1 MENEP
6 PSATSR
12 RGRLM
17 GKLFALKEKDRKPTA
32 EETGNNINDFL
43 NGPSDTLQVNHASP
57 STAIP
62 QLSKLDISSA
72 TRYPQA
78 LSVASHSQQS
88 LNPPNQYSARSPGL
102 SPGIPPRSPR
112 RSNRKGLTVR
122 FVDQKPDIIGE
133 GGDESEIPAI
143 EVSRRKKQRP
153 PPSPRR
159 TPVAA
164 VHDSPPRA
172 PSAPKEDSDFMPGR
186 LRRTQTGFSSVSNEP
201 IEPKEPPPA
210 YREVAPGNAVSAPF
224 LDTPTI
230 AKNENRKSFIEH
242 QQAEM
247 RQAEGKAFAEAAR
260 QAEREEHGGQTPL
273 VPQINESPTRSPVPP
288 SKVPLQ
294 PRSPDDYRKPPE
306 QSPSSIYSS
315 STEFSQ
321 QQNTAANFSRQ
332 PSVNSQYHMAP
343 PSATVASRQASFNLH
358 DAVLAVGDD
367 ALNTFVTRTRHFNE
381 LFRLHAETIKPISA
395 CSPLELSRAA
405 LWWLIKGRT
414 ALEVAVRARPGSPQD
429 QMQNENDRQQA
440 YANLAK
446 GYWLVEEAI
455 PEVQENKRLAP
466 DAGITEIRSTLV
478 GALKKLAVSMKRNGF
493 LPPEEAFLPQTI
505 DKSIWIEYPRLSVDM
520 IALLTADSSA
530 AMTGVV
536 RTPSAFEILETLPPN
551 DTAENFTFGRVST
564 DVFLMEQGM
573 DSQRFYFPCLLTMVR
588 PNKQHNLVFVIA
600 SQHGEVN
607 LRIQGNKNSGPTWDD
622 VRWRN
627 STHSLEIKL
636 PRGFMIVVQCSQ
648 QDYRML
654 WNMYDFGAQ
663 VQSTLYARSDEH
675 CVFRSTL
682 RSFQYFDSNPNS
694 RAFPKEAVANC
705 DVALFE
711 KIHKEHAAA
720 GPRAYH
726 RGYRIVVVTGPRTR
740 TLSGVNHTYTPQ
752 MPIPFSFL
760 RSDGGDAALML
771 KYDNVNPDPNKRIK
785 VSMVLSFAD
794 EGERAQL
801 NSLISGTSV
810 QKDETIYADVP
821 LIGFSMS
828 TSLQDSKYLP
838 GVSQIPWTS
847 LRVINEDA
855 DDEYPRTVLADRLRV
870 IVESKQGLLTDRVNL
885 QPGELRVRLEVQETK
900 SLVVMR
906 QPQFDM
912 TANVADGT
920 VGKEIPKAM
929 TEMLQMLQ
937 TTQTIR
943 TYSFPTQKDL
953 HAFQAALTGFQVVF
967 DGLAATFAISRR
979 RMVVPIHKKWE
990 AGLTRVQVVQQGT
1003 IMQLLAFFPDFHHG
1017 QCMNFVLKGT
1027 DVYETFSRSS
1037 KAGIKFVDAKFPMPR
1052 MPNGS
1057 DGPSDDMGFI
1067 CLDLPDLPGE
1077 HDDITL
1083 LFENEAGKTRPA
1095 DAVSTGHRQGFQVTE
1110 RPIDEAHSK

>member
-17 GKLFALKEKDRKPTA
+17 GKLFSLKDKDRKPTA
-32 EETGNNINDFL
+32 EETGTNINDFL
-43 NGPSDTLQVNHASP
+43 NGPSDSLKVTHATP
-57 STAIP
+57 STALP
-62 QLSKLDISSA
+62 MLSKLDISSA

-88 LNPPNQYSARSPGL
+88 LNPPARSPGL

-112 RSNRKGLTVR
+112 RNNRKGLTVR
-122 FVDQKPDIIGE
+122 FVDSYPEVIGE

-153 PPSPRR
+153 PPSPHRK
-159 TPVAA
+159 PVVA

-172 PSAPKEDSDFMPGR
+172 PPPREDSDFGPGR
-186 LRRTQTGFSSVSNEP
+186 LRRTQTGFSSIGSVEP
-201 IEPKEPPPA
+201 SEPPPA
-210 YREVAPGNAVSAPF
+210 YGEVIPGNAAPSPF
-224 LDTPTI
+224 LDTPAS
-230 AKNENRKSFIEH
+230 AKDENRKSFIEH

-247 RQAEGKAFAEAAR
+247 RQAEGRAFAEAAR
-260 QAEREEHGGQTPL
+260 SASQASHPGHDEYGGQSSLTH
-273 VPQINESPTRSPVPP
+273 QTQDSPTKAPVAPIKSPISTRSPDE
-288 SKVPLQ
+288 Q
-294 PRSPDDYRKPPE
+294 RKPPD
-306 QSPSSIYSS
+306 QSPSSVYSS
-315 STEFSQ
+315 GSNFSQ
-321 QQNTAANFSRQ
+321 QSTTNFSRQ
-332 PSVNSQYHMAP
+332 PSTTSQYNSIAP
-343 PSATVASRQASFNLH
+343 PSAVTSLRQPSFNLH

-367 ALNTFVTRTRHFNE
+367 ALNTFVARTRHLNE
-381 LFRLHAETIKPISA
+381 LFRLHAETFKPLSA
-395 CSPLELSRAA
+395 CAPLELGRAA
-405 LWWLIKGRT
+405 LWWFLKGRM
-414 ALEVAVRARPGSPQD
+414 ALEAAVRARPGSPQD
-429 QMQNENDRQQA
+429 QMQNDMDRQQA

-446 GYWLVEEAI
+446 GYWLAEEAI
-455 PEVQENKRLAP
+455 PELIENKRLPP
-466 DAGITEIRSTLV
+466 DAGINEIRSTV
-478 GALKKLAVSMKRNGF
+478 VSTLKKLTISMKRNGF

-505 DKSIWIEYPRLSVDM
+505 DKSIWVEYPRLSVDM

-536 RTPSAFEILETLPPN
+536 RTPSPYEILDTLPAG
-551 DTAENFTFGRVST
+551 DTAENFTFGRIST

-573 DSQRFYFPCLLTMVR
+573 ESQRFYFPCLLSMVR
-588 PNKQHNLVFVIA
+588 PQKQPNLVFVIA

-607 LRIQGNKNSGPTWDD
+607 LRIQGNKTLGPTWDD

-627 STHSLEIKL
+627 ETCALEIKL
-636 PRGFMIVVQCSQ
+636 PRGFMIVAQCSQ

-654 WNMYDFGAQ
+654 WSMYDFGAK
-663 VQSTLYARSDEH
+663 VQSTLYPRSDEH

-682 RSFQYFDSNPNS
+682 RTFQYFDSDPQA
-694 RAFPKEAVANC
+694 RVFPKESVPGC

-711 KIHKEHAAA
+711 KIHKEHAAT

-726 RGYRIVVVTGPRTR
+726 RGFRIAVVTGPHTR
-740 TLSGVNHTYTPQ
+740 TLSGINHSYTPQ
-752 MPIPFSFL
+752 LPIPFGFL
-760 RSDGGDAALML
+760 RSDNGDPALLL
-771 KYDNVNPDPNKRIK
+771 KYDNGRQK
-785 VSMVLSFAD
+785 VTMVLSFDD
-794 EGERAQL
+794 ERERSRL
-801 NSLISGTSV
+801 HNLLVGTSV
-810 QKDETIYADVP
+810 QKDETIFADVP
-821 LIGFSMS
+821 LLGFSIS

-855 DDEYPRTVLADRLRV
+855 DDDQPRTVLSDRLRV
-870 IVESKQGLLTDRVNL
+870 IVESKQGSLTDRVNL
-885 QPGELRVRLEVQETK
+885 SPGECRLRLEVQDTK

-912 TANVADGT
+912 TAAVSEAS
-920 VGKEIPKAM
+920 VGKEIPPAL

-953 HAFQAALTGFQVVF
+953 HAFQAALTGFTVVF
-967 DGLAATFAISRR
+967 DGLAAAFAISRR

-990 AGLTRVQVVQQGT
+990 AGLTRIQVVQQGS
-1003 IMQLLAFFPDFHHG
+1003 IIQLLAFFPDFHHG

-1027 DVYETFSRSS
+1027 DVFESFSRSS
-1037 KAGIKFVDAKFPMPR
+1037 KYGVKFVDAKFPLPR

-1057 DGPSDDMGFI
+1057 DGPSDDMGFV

-1077 HDDITL
+1077 HDDISI
-1083 LFENEAGKTRPA
+1083 LFENEAERERLCQCLPAPVKGASRSLRGK
-1095 DAVSTGHRQGFQVTE
+1095 
-1110 RPIDEAHSK
+1110 

>member
-6 PSATSR
+6 PSATSSR

-17 GKLFALKEKDRKPTA
+17 GKLFAMKEKDRKPTA
-32 EETGNNINDFL
+32 EETGSSINDFL
-43 NGPSDTLQVNHASP
+43 NGPSDTLQVAHATPASALP
-57 STAIP
+57 T
-62 QLSKLDISSA
+62 LSKLDTTSA

-88 LNPPNQYSARSPGL
+88 LTLPYHPARSPGH

-122 FVDQKPDIIGE
+122 FVDTYPEVIGE

-153 PPSPRR
+153 PPSPNRR
-159 TPVAA
+159 PIAA

-186 LRRTQTGFSSVSNEP
+186 LRRTQTGFSSISNEP
-201 IEPKEPPPA
+201 VVPKEPPPA
-210 YREVAPGNAVSAPF
+210 YREVAPGNAVSAPY
-224 LDTPTI
+224 LDTPTS
-230 AKNENRKSFIEH
+230 AKDENRKSFIEH

-247 RQAEGKAFAEAAR
+247 RQAEGRAFAEAAR
-260 QAEREEHGGQTPL
+260 SASQPSQPEREQHGGQAPL
-273 VPQINESPTRSPVPP
+273 IPQIQESPTRSPVPP
-288 SKVPLQ
+288 AKVPLP
-294 PRSPDDYRKPPE
+294 PRSPEDHRKPPD
-306 QSPSSIYSS
+306 QSPSSVYSS

-321 QQNTAANFSRQ
+321 PGNANFSRQ
-332 PSVNSQYHMAP
+332 PSLSSQYNMAP
-343 PSATVASRQASFNLH
+343 PSATVGSRQASFNLH
-358 DAVLAVGDD
+358 DAVLAVGED
-367 ALNTFVTRTRHFNE
+367 ALNTFVTRTRHLNE
-381 LFRLHAETIKPISA
+381 LFRLHAETIKPLSA
-395 CSPLELSRAA
+395 CSQNELARAA
-405 LWWLIKGRT
+405 LWWFVKGRM
-414 ALEVAVRARPGSPQD
+414 ALEVAVRARPSSPKG
-429 QMQNENDRQQA
+429 QMQNDMDRQQA

-446 GYWLVEEAI
+446 GYWLSEEAI
-455 PEVQENKRLAP
+455 PELLENKQLAP
-466 DAGITEIRSTLV
+466 DAGINEIRSTLV
-478 GALKKLAVSMKRNGF
+478 MALKKLAVSMKRNGS

-505 DKSIWIEYPRLSVDM
+505 DKSIWVEYPRLSVDM

-536 RTPSAFEILETLPPN
+536 RTPSPLEILETLPPG
-551 DTAENFTFGRVST
+551 DTAENFTFGRINT

-588 PNKQHNLVFVIA
+588 PRKQPNLVFVIA

-607 LRIQGNKNSGPTWDD
+607 LRIQGNKAMGPTWDD

-627 STHSLEIKL
+627 ETCSLEVKL
-636 PRGFMIVVQCSQ
+636 PRGFMIVAQCSQ

-654 WNMYDFGAQ
+654 WSMYDFGAK
-663 VQSTLYARSDEH
+663 VQSTLYPRAEEH

-682 RSFQYFDSNPNS
+682 RSFQYFDSDPQA
-694 RAFPKEAVANC
+694 RAFPKEPVQGC
-705 DVALFE
+705 DVVLFE

-726 RGYRIVVVTGPRTR
+726 RGFRIAVVSGPHTR
-740 TLSGVNHTYTPQ
+740 TLSGINHSYSPQ
-752 MPIPFSFL
+752 MPIPFGFL
-760 RSDGGDAALML
+760 RSDGGEPALLL
-771 KYDNVNPDPNKRIK
+771 KYDNGRQK
-785 VSMVLSFAD
+785 VTMALSFGD
-794 EGERAQL
+794 ERERSQFHNMLA
-801 NSLISGTSV
+801 GTSV

-821 LIGFSMS
+821 LLGFSIS
-828 TSLQDSKYLP
+828 TGLQGGRYLP

-855 DDEYPRTVLADRLRV
+855 DEDYPRTVLSDRLRV
-870 IVESKQGLLTDRVNL
+870 VVESKQGSLTDRVNL
-885 QPGELRVRLEVQETK
+885 QPGELRIRLEVQDTK

-912 TANVADGT
+912 TSTVADGS
-920 VGKEIPKAM
+920 VDKDVPKAM
-929 TEMLQMLQ
+929 TDMLQMLQ

-943 TYSFPTQKDL
+943 TYSFPTQRDL
-953 HAFQAALTGFQVVF
+953 HAFQAAFTGFSVIF

-990 AGLTRVQVVQQGT
+990 AGLTRIQVVQQGS
-1003 IMQLLAFFPDFHHG
+1003 IIQLLAFFPEFHHG
-1017 QCMNFVLKGT
+1017 QCMNFQLKGT
-1027 DVYETFSRSS
+1027 DVYEMFSRSS
-1037 KAGIKFVDAKFPMPR
+1037 KAGIKFVDAKFPLPR

-1077 HDDITL
+1077 HDDISL
-1083 LFENEAGKTRPA
+1083 LFENEAERDRLCQCLPAPVKGASRSLRGK
-1095 DAVSTGHRQGFQVTE
+1095 
-1110 RPIDEAHSK
+1110 